1 MEALDLTRE
10 LLRVN
15 TINPPGDERACT
27 ERLGRMLE
35 DAGFAVRTYEYATGR
50 TSLVA
55 RLGGSA
61 ERSPL
66 CFAGHIDTVPLGA
79 APWTRD
85 PFAGETA
92 DGRLYGRG
100 STDMKSGVAAFVIA
114 ACRLA
119 KRLPGTP
126 GLVLVIVAGEETGC
140 DGSRHLAAAAGA
152 LGEAGAVVI
161 GEPTGLYP
169 CIGHKGALWLHARAS
184 GVTAHGAMPE
194 RGVNAIYK
202 AAHAVTKLEH
212 FGFEAPPHPVLGS
225 PTLNVGTIAGGLNIN
240 SVPDATTVGIDIRTI
255 PDEKHSALMK
265 RLTEYLGSDVALEPI
280 VDVEA
285 LWTDP
290 GHPWIQEVFELA
302 TPIVGTRP
310 AL

>member
-1 MEALDLTRE
+1 MGMSLATRAVELTRE
-10 LLRVN
+10 LVRLN
-15 TINPPGDERACT
+15 TINPIHPERGCA
-27 ERLGRMLE
+27 EHLARLLE
-35 DAGFAVRTYEYATGR
+35 AGGFAVAFDEFAPGR

-55 RLGGSA
+55 RVEG
-61 ERSPL
+61 RSNRPPL
-66 CFAGHIDTVPLGA
+66 AFTGHIDTVPLGA

-161 GEPTGLYP
+161 G
-169 CIGHKGALWLHARAS
+169 
-184 GVTAHGAMPE
+184 
-194 RGVNAIYK
+194 
-202 AAHAVTKLEH
+202 
-212 FGFEAPPHPVLGS
+212 
-225 PTLNVGTIAGGLNIN
+225 
-240 SVPDATTVGIDIRTI
+240 
-255 PDEKHSALMK
+255 
-265 RLTEYLGSDVALEPI
+265 
-280 VDVEA
+280 
-285 LWTDP
+285 
-290 GHPWIQEVFELA
+290 
-302 TPIVGTRP
+302 
-310 AL
+310 